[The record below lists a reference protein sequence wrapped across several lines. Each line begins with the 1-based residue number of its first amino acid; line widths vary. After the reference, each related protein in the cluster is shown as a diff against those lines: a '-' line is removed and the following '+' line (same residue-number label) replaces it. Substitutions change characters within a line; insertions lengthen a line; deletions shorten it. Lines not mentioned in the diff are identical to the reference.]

1 MSEEC
6 RVMSVND
13 ESRVMSAKCIPL
25 APCSLPLAPC
35 SLLPAPCPFDYPL
48 TSHPEFFSEKFNNLR
63 NNTYICNLY
72 PILK

>member
-1 MSEEC
+1 MRAEC
-6 RVMSVND
+6 QLHFS
-13 ESRVMSAKCIPL
+13 
-25 APCSLPLAPC
+25 CSLPLAPC
-35 SLLPAPCPFDYPL
+35 SLLLAPCPFDYPLTSHISPL

>member
-1 MSEEC
+1 
-6 RVMSVND
+6 
-13 ESRVMSAKCIPL
+13 MSAECQL
-25 APCSLPLAPC
+25 HFSCSLPLAPC
-35 SLLPAPCPFDYPL
+35 SLLLAPLTILSPLTPHLSPL